1 MLAIRLCGRAMD
13 VNGDGEVSAT
23 EFVQAQMKQIP
34 VEQHEVVGD
43 LLERALRDVARLRRE
58 RRGTKHA
65 FLCAML
71 YSKRSIC
78 QDRLGPNIGES

>member
-1 MLAIRLCGRAMD
+1 MD
-13 VNGDGEVSAT
+13 ANGDGEVSAT

-43 LLERALRDVARLRRE
+43 LLEQALRDVARLRRE

-65 FLCAML
+65 FLYAIL

-78 QDRLGPNIGES
+78 HDRLGPNIGES